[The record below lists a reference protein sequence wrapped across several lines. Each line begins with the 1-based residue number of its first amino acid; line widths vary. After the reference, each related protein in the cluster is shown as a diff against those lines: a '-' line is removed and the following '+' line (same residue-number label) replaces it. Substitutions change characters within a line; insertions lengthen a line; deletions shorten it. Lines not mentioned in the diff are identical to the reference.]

1 MRGSKMERAVIKIS
15 KTAAIG
21 TLISILLGMT
31 FPLSAQDVSV
41 IEAKKIYT
49 AAGEV
54 IENGIVLIK
63 NGKILRVGRDFAIP
77 DDAKVIKAQIVIPG
91 MIDIHS
97 HLGVYG
103 VPAVKS
109 NEDGNEM
116 TNPIT
121 PEVRALDSFNFED
134 PALSNAL
141 AGGVTTIVSRPGSGN
156 VIGGTSMAVK
166 LKKAPAR
173 EMILKEICDLKM
185 TIEGNPVNY
194 HGRYGRMPTS
204 MMGVYFLARKA
215 FIEAQY
221 YMRKW
226 DQFNEKERNKEE
238 AVQPERDIGKD
249 ALVMALKREIPVHI
263 HVNTASEIMS
273 CIRLADEFNLRL
285 TLAHCQWA
293 YLITDELAK
302 RKDVHFNI
310 GPAMFFSHYENAY
323 QFKNCPAILANAGAN
338 VSLQIDAVSGRQPS
352 QRHFLHTAAVCVRY
366 GMKEED
372 ALKAITIRAAEG
384 AGLEDRIGSIRQG
397 KDADLVFLN
406 GEPFE
411 WLTSVTAVMID
422 GKMEYTN
429 SAEQQAF
436 SVSGPHQS
444 NGLISMPHNLSS
456 TSHFAIRGG
465 TVFTMAGSPIKEG
478 IILVKNGKIERIGK
492 NIAIPEGCPVVDAR
506 EKVIM
511 PGLIS
516 ARSQIG
522 IASNWDFNFSS
533 DELSSPVTPELEVK
547 HALEPQDPLFSAAQ
561 KLGVTALMI
570 TPGDRNVI
578 GGQGIVIKTR
588 GSVVDKMIVK
598 DNAVMLFGL
607 GSAAKREN
615 RMPSTRMGMAA
626 MIRKNLFQAKSY
638 SEKMEASPTGAKVRS
653 HSRNFSLEAL
663 VPVIKGEM
671 PAMFHCERKDDILTA
686 LRIAD
691 EFNLKTILTGG
702 AEAHMVADEIKKRKI
717 PVVLE
722 TVFRG
727 GGNIEDRNFNL
738 RNVAILSRAGVKVN
752 FTLGDYLIWYIPMG
766 LMGADPLEIAAFSY
780 KYGMDEEA
788 ALRSITIDAARMIG
802 CEDRIGSLEPGK
814 DADILILKG
823 HPFKIFSVPLTVF
836 IDGQLVYQRQLNENL

>member
-1 MRGSKMERAVIKIS
+1 MSKPKKIGRKVIKRR
-15 KTAAIG
+15 KAAIIG
-21 TLISILLGMT
+21 IWISILLST
-31 FPLSAQDVSV
+31 SLPLSAQDACV
-41 IEAKKIYT
+41 IKASKIYT
-49 AAGEV
+49 VVGEV
-54 IENGIVLIK
+54 IENGMILIK
-63 NGKILRVGRDFAIP
+63 NGKILRVGSEFAIP
-77 DDAKVIKAQIVIPG
+77 DDAKIITAQIVIPG

-103 VPAVKS
+103 VPAVEQ

-116 TNPIT
+116 TTPVT

-156 VIGGTSMAVK
+156 VIGGTSIAVK
-166 LKKAPAR
+166 LKKAPSK

-194 HGRYGRMPTS
+194 HGRFGRMPTS

-226 DQFNEKERNKEE
+226 DHFNEKNKDN
-238 AVQPERDIGKD
+238 AVPPERDIGKD

-293 YLITDELAK
+293 YLIADELAK
-302 RKDVHFNI
+302 RKDVHFNV

-352 QRHFLHTAAVCVRY
+352 QRHILHTAALCVRY
-366 GMKEED
+366 GMKKED

-384 AGLEDRIGSIRQG
+384 AGLEDRIGSIEKG
-397 KDADLVFLN
+397 KDADLALLN

-411 WLTSVTAVMID
+411 WLTSVTGVMID
-422 GKMEYTN
+422 GKLEYTQ
-429 SAEQQAF
+429 SAEPKTPSSSAA
-436 SVSGPHQS
+436 SQS
-444 NGLISMPHNLSS
+444 NIKISVPDSINT
-456 TSHFAIRGG
+456 TSQFAIQGG
-465 TVFTMAGSPIKEG
+465 TILTMAGAPIKDG
-478 IILVKNGKIERIGK
+478 AILIKNGKIVRIGK
-492 NIAIPEGCPVVDAR
+492 DMSIPEGWPVVDAR
-506 EKVIM
+506 NKVIM

-533 DELSSPVTPELEVK
+533 DEMSSPVTPELEVK
-547 HALEPQDPLFSAAQ
+547 HALEPQDPLFSAAR
-561 KLGVTALMI
+561 KLGVTSLMI
-570 TPGDRNVI
+570 TPGNRNVI
-578 GGQGIVIKTR
+578 GGQGMVIKTQ
-588 GSVVDKMIVK
+588 GTVVDKMIIK
-598 DNAVMLFGL
+598 DRAVMMFGL
-607 GSAAKREN
+607 GSTAKRKN
-615 RMPSTRMGMAA
+615 RMPSTRMGIAA
-626 MIRKNLFQAKSY
+626 MIRKNLVQAESY
-638 SEKMEASPTGAKVRS
+638 SEKMEGSSAGATGRS

-663 VPVIKGEM
+663 VPVIRGEM
-671 PAMFHCERKDDILTA
+671 LAMFHCERKDDILTA
-686 LRIAD
+686 LRISD
-691 EFNLKTILTGG
+691 EFNLKAILAG
-702 AEAHMVADEIKKRKI
+702 ASEAHMVAGEINKRKI

-722 TVFRG
+722 TIFRG
-727 GGNIEDRNFNL
+727 GGNIEDMNFNS
-738 RNVAILSRAGVKVN
+738 RNASILNRAGVKIN

-802 CEDRIGSLEPGK
+802 CEDRIGSLESGK

-823 HPFKIFSVPLTVF
+823 HPFYTGSTPTAVF
-836 IDGQLVYQRQLNENL
+836 IDGKLVYQRKSDENL